1 MSEPRRRALVT
12 GASSGIGE
20 SYARLLAA
28 QGFDLVITARRADRL
43 AMLAQ
48 TLRTGHGIEVLELPL
63 DLARADG
70 ARSLID
76 AVVDRGLTID
86 YLVSNAGYALDEDFL
101 DADWKRHEGFLDILL
116 EGVVELSHAF
126 VPGMIERGWGR
137 VVNVASVASFLN
149 LTRGSLYGPVKAFVL
164 AFSRSMHADL
174 HGTGVHMTALCPGYT
189 RTEFFRNIGVEE
201 KVFKLPRCI
210 LLDVDRVVADSHRA
224 VSRNRA
230 VCIPGLLYKLLVA
243 SSRIL
248 PLSTTAHRR
257 FRRTPPTP
265 R

>member
-1 MSEPRRRALVT
+1 MSGPRRRALIT

-48 TLRTGHGIEVLELPL
+48 TLRTRDGVEVLELPL

-76 AVVDRGLTID
+76 AVEDRGLTID
-86 YLVSNAGYALDEDFL
+86 YLVSNAGYALEEDFL
-101 DADWKRHEGFLDILL
+101 DAAWSRHEAFLDILL
-116 EGVVELSHAF
+116 KGVVELSHAF

-149 LTRGSLYGPVKAFVL
+149 LTAGSLYGPVKAFVL
-164 AFSRSMHADL
+164 AFSRSMRADL

-201 KVFKLPRCI
+201 KILKLPRCI
-210 LLDVDRVVADSHRA
+210 LLEVDRVVADADRA
-224 VSRNRA
+224 VVRNRA
-230 VCIPGLLYKLLVA
+230 VCVPGFIYKLLVA

-248 PLSTTAHRR
+248 PLSTTGHRR
-257 FRRTPPTP
+257 FRSTLPAP

>member
-12 GASSGIGE
+12 GASSGIGA

-28 QGFDLVITARRADRL
+28 RGFDLIVTARRVDRL
-43 AMLAQ
+43 ASLGEE
-48 TLRTGHGIEVLELPL
+48 LRAAHGIDVVELPM
-63 DLARADG
+63 DLACSDG

-76 AVVDRGLTID
+76 AIAERGLQVD
-86 YLVSNAGYALDEDFL
+86 YLVNNAGYALDQDFL

-126 VPGMIERGWGR
+126 VPGMIDRGWGR
-137 VVNVASVASFLN
+137 VVNVASVASYLS
-149 LTRGSLYGPVKAFVL
+149 LTPGSLYGPTKAFVL
-164 AFSRSMHADL
+164 AFSQSLRASL
-174 HGTGVHMTALCPGYT
+174 HGTGVHVTALCPGYT

-201 KVFKLPRCI
+201 KVFSMPRFM
-210 LLDVDRVVADSHRA
+210 LLEVDRVVAESDRA

-230 VCIPGLLYKLLVA
+230 ACIPGLFYRIAVA
-243 SSRIL
+243 SRRFL
-248 PLSTTAHRR
+248 PLSVFASRK
-257 FRRTPPTP
+257 FRSTLPTS